1 MRLYYTRA
9 DNVQSCMLKNT
20 PQNIQFKK
28 HGFGQQEELCMDNG
42 SYMKTRFRIPI
53 FVEYM
58 ITPTVSILTEIRAGN
73 YKS

>member
-1 MRLYYTRA
+1 MRLYYTLA

-42 SYMKTRFRIPI
+42 SYMKTMVQDPYICRVHDHSYNQYI
-53 FVEYM
+53 
-58 ITPTVSILTEIRAGN
+58 N
-73 YKS
+73 